1 VTASILCIES
11 DPGLCQLLTRA
22 LRDHGHRVVEAGEAV
37 RVLALAHEDPPDLA
51 LLAVD
56 LAQGSGL
63 AALEAIRELP
73 APTGRIPVVLLCD
86 RPPLAEEALR
96 AGELDAAA
104 VLTKPVALRKL
115 LAVVDEAL
123 AKAGQVPAAEPRRD
137 SGEGVAGSLERMP
150 FPFLLHH
157 LHGLRADGVLH
168 LVDGRKRK
176 WLQLRNGQPTAVR
189 SNRVSECLGQL
200 LVRSGRIGAEVLAE
214 SQRRMR
220 PGQLQGEILVAMEA
234 LSEAEVSEALAQQA
248 EEKLFEIF
256 AWETGEFRFE
266 RDARLAGANGLPGAR
281 STADWVLRGVRT
293 RAPLQRIDTMLER
306 RADRVLAHAQSP
318 FYRFQEMELEPELR
332 GWVERLDGA
341 AVGDVLRDDEDRRRC
356 LYALLA
362 TGLLTLRL
370 RDAAAVAATH
380 PPAAPAPERR
390 VIREKRAEPR
400 RPRVEE
406 EQLAAELARLAAQ
419 TAEQGPFEIL
429 GVPEEASEAEIREAY
444 ERLSRRT
451 HPDRVGSS
459 SDAVRQLAE
468 QVFARVEAAF
478 EVLVDPRRR
487 QEHLLERRR
496 AGREAAEVDQG
507 RRAVEAELRFQQ
519 GQTALRQRAY
529 EVALRCFQ
537 EAVELFPDEGEY
549 HAHLGWALHCCRPE
563 DPRRA
568 AEAAR
573 HIKHGIK
580 LARDREKP
588 YLFMGRVCNAM
599 GRADVAVRMF
609 TRAAQIQPEC
619 VEALRELRLI
629 NMRREREKGF
639 IARLLRR

>member
-1 VTASILCIES
+1 VTGSVLCIES
-11 DPGLCQLLTRA
+11 DPDLCQLLTRA
-22 LRDHGHRVVEAGEAV
+22 LRQHGLRVVEAGEAV

-104 VLTKPVALRKL
+104 LLTKPVALRKL

-123 AKAGQVPAAEPRRD
+123 AKAGQVPADEPRRD
-137 SGEGVAGSLERMP
+137 PGEGVVGNLQRMP

-168 LVDGRKRK
+168 VADGRKRK
-176 WLQLRNGQPTAVR
+176 WLQLRSGQPTAVR
-189 SNRVSECLGQL
+189 SNRVSECLGHL
-200 LVRSGRIGAEVLAE
+200 LVRSGRISSEVLEE
-214 SQRRMR
+214 SRRRMQ
-220 PGQLQGEILVAMEA
+220 PGRLQGEILVAMQA

-256 AWETGEFRFE
+256 AWEAGEFRFE
-266 RDARLAGANGLPGAR
+266 RDTWLEGANGLPGAR
-281 STADWVLRGVRT
+281 STANWILHGVRT
-293 RAPLQRIDTMLER
+293 RTPLQRIDTTLER

-332 GWVERLDGA
+332 GWVERLDGV
-341 AVGDVLRDDEDRRRC
+341 AVADALRDDEHRRRC

-362 TGLLTLRL
+362 TGFLTLRM
-370 RDAAAVAATH
+370 RGAAPVAAPA
-380 PPAAPAPERR
+380 PPAAPERR

-400 RPRVEE
+400 RIDGEE
-406 EQLAAELARLAAQ
+406 ERLAAELARLASE

-429 GVPEEASEAEIREAY
+429 GVAEDASEEGIRAAY
-444 ERLSRRT
+444 EQLSQRT
-451 HPDRVGSS
+451 HPDRVGAS

-496 AGREAAEVDQG
+496 AGREAAQVDEG

-519 GQTALRQRAY
+519 GQAALRQRAY
-529 EVALRCFQ
+529 DVALRCFQ
-537 EAVELFPDEGEY
+537 EAVELFPHEGEY

-563 DPRRA
+563 DPKRA

-599 GRADVAVRMF
+599 GRSEVAVRMF
-609 TRAAQIQPEC
+609 TRAVQIQPEC

-629 NMRREREKGF
+629 NMRREKEKGF